1 MTLFASHLHKIHN
14 GRSMDIFSDISL
26 GGSLLFFIPPMILLP
41 VVMVVCVAI
50 YKTLFEKILPTKIN
64 NFFIGPIALLTFFI
78 WAIPMNMGFY
88 KFIRAIL

>member
-1 MTLFASHLHKIHN
+1 
-14 GRSMDIFSDISL
+14 MDIFSGISL

-50 YKTLFEKILPTKIN
+50 YKNLFGKILSTKIY
-64 NFFIGPIALLTFFI
+64 NFFIGPIALLGFFV

-88 KFIRAIL
+88 EFFRAIL